1 MSEIYS
7 ALAPHYDRLMQDTD
21 YSAWCDFYEACF
33 AKYGVDTPAAIVDL
47 GCGTGSISIEL
58 AKRGNSV
65 TGLDTSE
72 EMLALAYRKA
82 EEAKVKLL
90 LLSQNMTCFDSGTHT
105 DAALCCFD
113 GINYLAD
120 TGEVYSCFCSAYEN
134 LRGGGLFIFDIS
146 TPYKYE
152 NILANNSFVYEY
164 EDLFTVWESFYN
176 KKSGVCDFDLTFFVK
191 HKNGLWERSDEYQC
205 QRKYSERTIISL
217 LKKAGFELL
226 ETASD
231 IDFSPV
237 TATSEREFF
246 ICKKKV

>member
-7 ALAPHYDRLMQDTD
+7 ALAPHYDRLMQDID

-33 AKYGVDTPAAIVDL
+33 RKYGLEEPSDIVDL

-58 AKRGNSV
+58 AKRGHRV
-65 TGLDTSE
+65 IGLDISE
-72 EMLALAYRKA
+72 EMLALAYAKA
-82 EEAKVKLL
+82 EAAKVKLL
-90 LLSQNMTCFDSGTHT
+90 LLSQNMTCFDTGAHM

-113 GINYLAD
+113 GINYLSD
-120 TGEVYSCFCSAYEN
+120 TGDIYSCFCSVYEN
-134 LRGGGLFIFDIS
+134 LRENGLFVFDIS
-146 TPYKYE
+146 TAYKYE

-164 EDLFTVWESFYN
+164 EDLFAVWESFYN
-176 KKSGVCDFDLTFFVK
+176 KKSGICDFDLTFFAK
-191 HKNGLWERSDEYQC
+191 NKNGLWERSDEYQR
-205 QRKYSERTIISL
+205 QRKYSEKTILSL

-226 ETASD
+226 EKVCD

-237 TATSEREFF
+237 IPTSEREFF